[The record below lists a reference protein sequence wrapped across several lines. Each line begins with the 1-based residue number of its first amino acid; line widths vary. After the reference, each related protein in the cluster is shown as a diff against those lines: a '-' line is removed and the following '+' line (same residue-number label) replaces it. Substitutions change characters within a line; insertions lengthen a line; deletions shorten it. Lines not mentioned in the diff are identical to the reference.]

1 MFLQLQNRQTFI
13 RKKNMGAQEDGE
25 TKISSVKDSA
35 EEGPI
40 VL

>member
-1 MFLQLQNRQTFI
+1 
-13 RKKNMGAQEDGE
+13 MGAQDGGE

-40 VL
+40 VFVILLLVRKSKNV